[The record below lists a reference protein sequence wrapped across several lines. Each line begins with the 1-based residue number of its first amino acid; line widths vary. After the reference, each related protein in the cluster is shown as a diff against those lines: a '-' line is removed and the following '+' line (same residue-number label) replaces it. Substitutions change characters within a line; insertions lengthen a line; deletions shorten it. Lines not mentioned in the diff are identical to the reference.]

1 MDTERLK
8 KIGLFASLSDEEL
21 ERLAPIAHEATV
33 EEGASLVKAGTWAY
47 QVFALEQGSV
57 DVRRDDE
64 TIATLKEGD
73 VVGETGA
80 VERQLRNATV
90 VATTPLRVIFFTQA
104 DIDRLRKEIPDLD
117 ERLQEILRQRGG

>member
-1 MDTERLK
+1 MDSERLR
-8 KIGLFASLSDEEL
+8 KIDLFASLSDDEL
-21 ERLAPIAHEATV
+21 DRLARIAHEATV

-47 QVFALEQGSV
+47 QVFALEHGSV

-90 VATTPLRVIFFTQA
+90 VAATPLRVIFFTQA

-117 ERLQEILRQRGG
+117 ERLQQTLRERGG